1 MIIKM
6 NSIDHDNMQHY
17 KNIIPPATI
26 RLLIIT
32 EAPPLPEENY
42 FYNISNNDYVHDS
55 SRSFFRGIMQG
66 IGILSIGVSVYG
78 ESTLLDV
85 FTREGYFIIDSCP
98 IPLVDEARVQ
108 LSSDK
113 KRRIMVNYT
122 DSLLE
127 TIKALQPERIL
138 FVCSTNKVV
147 LDKLKDDPYISDR
160 LLLARPLPYPG
171 VGWLRRPDQKGFI
184 DLFPECYRLAAIY

>member
-1 MIIKM
+1 M

-66 IGILSIGVSVYG
+66 IGILSIGVSVYS

>member
-1 MIIKM
+1 M

-66 IGILSIGVSVYG
+66 IGILSIGVSVYS

-138 FVCSTNKVV
+138 FVCSTNNFY
-147 LDKLKDDPYISDR
+147 LIS
-160 LLLARPLPYPG
+160 Y
-171 VGWLRRPDQKGFI
+171 F
-184 DLFPECYRLAAIY
+184 F

>member
-1 MIIKM
+1 MVAKM
-6 NSIDHDNMQHY
+6 NSINHDTIQHY
-17 KNIIPPATI
+17 KNVVPPATI

-32 EAPPLPEENY
+32 EAPPLPEKNY
-42 FYNISNNDYVHDS
+42 FYNISNNDLVHDS
-55 SRSFFRGIMQG
+55 SRSFFRGMMQG
-66 IGILSIGVSVYG
+66 IGLLPIGVSVYS